1 MTDEQSEVNVE
12 ISGTTVTVGAKGSG
26 ADRLTHVVADALS
39 PFSEGL
45 GYIGDVVRFYRQD
58 TALKSIARAIELA
71 EKLNVQ
77 MRPVT
82 PKFLVDWV
90 EKASLE
96 SPDEPEMTDFWA
108 GLLVSASRAPSPTH
122 YVFKRILSE
131 MTREH
136 VTFLS
141 DFCEIDI
148 LDGDTF
154 KPATDFSK
162 WQELVNDRDTS
173 LTVTDTENGL
183 YTALSEIENNRL
195 KIKHYE
201 IAEYSKFMLDKKVI
215 DTKIRTSINEYTNNY
230 IVKFFV
236 DNGIMSESAM
246 MTKLDCPEFHPKQ
259 PTISITALHLTQF
272 GVLFLQTCRPGKE
285 TPDEV

>member
-58 TALKSIARAIELA
+58 TALRSIARAVELA
-71 EKLNVQ
+71 ESLDIK
-77 MRPVT
+77 MRPVP

-96 SPDEPEMTDFWA
+96 SPDEPEMTDLWA

-141 DFCEIDI
+141 DFCDIDI
-148 LDGDTF
+148 LKGDTF
-154 KPATDFSK
+154 KPATDFSI
-162 WQELVNDRDTS
+162 WQKLVNDRDAS
-173 LTVTDTENGL
+173 LTAADTESGL

-195 KIKHYE
+195 KIRHYE
-201 IAEYSKFMLDKKVI
+201 IAEYSKFMIDKKVI
-215 DTKIRTSINEYTNNY
+215 DTKIRMSIDEYRKNY
-230 IVKFFV
+230 IVKFFI
-236 DNGIMSESAM
+236 DNGVMSESSMIA
-246 MTKLDCPEFHPKQ
+246 KLDCPEFHPKR

-272 GVLFLQTCRPGKE
+272 GVLFLQTCRPSKE